1 MFANSS
7 YIELMKINK
16 KSMKIIKILRS
27 IHCGIPDLEERKSS
41 SSAA

>member
-7 YIELMKINK
+7 YIELMKINN
-16 KSMKIIKILRS
+16 SMNIIKILRS